1 MSDSTPGG
9 CQPGEQSFE
18 ACLSE
23 LQDLVRLLEEGR
35 LGLAESIAGFERGIS
50 LLRHCYRTLEGAEQ
64 KIEILSGFDQAGNP
78 VIVPFDAASTLET
91 GPGGAGRRKKKPSAS
106 AEERASEPAKS
117 PEPAPV
123 PEPEAESEL
132 SLPEEGQLF

>member
-1 MSDSTPGG
+1 MPDSTSGG

-18 ACLSE
+18 ACLAD

-50 LLRHCYRTLEGAEQ
+50 LLRHCYRTLEQAEQ
-64 KIEILSGFDQAGNP
+64 KIEILSGFDQAGNA
-78 VIVPFDAASTLET
+78 VIAPFDAAATIET
-91 GPGGAGRRKKKPSAS
+91 GQGGAGRRKKQPAESIQKSAS
-106 AEERASEPAKS
+106 AAPKS
-117 PEPAPV
+117 PEPSSA

-132 SLPEEGQLF
+132 SLPDEGPLF

>member
-1 MSDSTPGG
+1 MPDSTSGG

-18 ACLSE
+18 ACVAE
-23 LQDLVRLLEEGR
+23 LQDLVRLLEGGT

-50 LLRHCYRTLEGAEQ
+50 LLRHCYRTLEQAEQ

-78 VIVPFDAASTLET
+78 VTVPFDAASTLEM
-91 GPGGAGRRKKKPSAS
+91 GQGSAGRRKKKPATPAQESA
-106 AEERASEPAKS
+106 ADPRKTPELAPA
-117 PEPAPV
+117 
-123 PEPEAESEL
+123 PEPEPGSDL